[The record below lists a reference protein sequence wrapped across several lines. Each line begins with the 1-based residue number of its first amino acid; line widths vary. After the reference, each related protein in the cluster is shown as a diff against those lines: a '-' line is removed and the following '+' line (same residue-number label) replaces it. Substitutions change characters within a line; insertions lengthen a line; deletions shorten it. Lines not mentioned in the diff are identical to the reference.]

1 MLEFVIFALYRQIL
15 GATAVGYNCVDCEWR
30 EKVSTFLFFVFEIMR
45 NFVIIITI
53 NHTAMKTKFSILNL
67 MLIIFSMNLSAQEQP
82 QYIKNLESAGFKV
95 FDIGEGYYKYQNLTS
110 NFVVLKGDGT
120 IIGEFTAVGEFR
132 DGRLCIARGSQVVS
146 STGHV
151 TQYASDRGWT
161 ISYDD
166 YAHKLILSNYD
177 IVDRDFNSIL
187 KFPINSFVIFRDGFG
202 SFEDAHAGKY
212 MGRDKFAA
220 YLWGIM
226 DINGNLICPPT
237 FEFITEIPLGG
248 YFVIGDKYQ
257 GEFGVCDTSGNIVI
271 PISKTFK
278 NYRRLINNETKE
290 ETFILTIAASGR
302 YEKGA
307 YKVSELVK
315 YYAQTQNLK
324 KAISLCTPI
333 K

>member
-1 MLEFVIFALYRQIL
+1 M
-15 GATAVGYNCVDCEWR
+15 YNFGIR
-30 EKVSTFLFFVFEIMR
+30 
-45 NFVIIITI
+45 ITPI

-67 MLIIFSMNLSAQEQP
+67 VLIIFTMNLSAQELP
-82 QYIKNLESAGFKV
+82 EHIKNLESAGFKV
-95 FDIGEGYYKYQNLTS
+95 FCIGEGYYKYQNLTS

-132 DGRLCIARGSQVVS
+132 DGRLCIARGSQVVTS
-146 STGHV
+146 MVAV
-151 TQYASDRGWT
+151 TQYASPYGGMT
-161 ISYDD
+161 TSYNDF
-166 YAHKLILSNYD
+166 ARKLILSNYD
-177 IVDRDFNSIL
+177 IVDADFNSIL
-187 KFPINSFVIFRDGFG
+187 KFPINSFVIFRDGIG
-202 SFEDAHAGKY
+202 PFEDAHAGKY

-220 YLWGIM
+220 YLCGIM

-248 YFVIGDKYQ
+248 YFVIGDKYR
-257 GEFGVCDTSGNIVI
+257 GKFGVCDTSGNIVI

-324 KAISLCTPI
+324 KAIRLCTPI

>member
-1 MLEFVIFALYRQIL
+1 
-15 GATAVGYNCVDCEWR
+15 
-30 EKVSTFLFFVFEIMR
+30 
-45 NFVIIITI
+45 
-53 NHTAMKTKFSILNL
+53 MKTKFSILNL
-67 MLIIFSMNLSAQEQP
+67 LLIIFSMNLSAQEQP

-132 DGRLCIARGSQVVS
+132 DGRLSIARGSQVVS
-146 STGHV
+146 SMVDV
-151 TQYASDRGWT
+151 TQYASPYGGMT
-161 ISYDD
+161 TSYNDF
-166 YAHKLILSNYD
+166 AHKLILSNYD

-187 KFPINSFVIFRDGFG
+187 KFPINSFVIFRDGLG

-212 MGRDKFAA
+212 KGRDDFPA
-220 YLWGIM
+220 YLCGIM

-257 GEFGVCDTSGNIVI
+257 GKFGVCDTSGNIVI

>member
-1 MLEFVIFALYRQIL
+1 
-15 GATAVGYNCVDCEWR
+15 
-30 EKVSTFLFFVFEIMR
+30 MR

-67 MLIIFSMNLSAQEQP
+67 VLIIFSMNLSAQERP
-82 QYIKNLESAGFKV
+82 QYIENLESAGFKV

-146 STGHV
+146 SMVAV
-151 TQYASDRGWT
+151 TQYASPYGGMT
-161 ISYDD
+161 TSYKDF
-166 YAHKLILSNYD
+166 AHKLILSNYD

-220 YLWGIM
+220 YLCGIM

-324 KAISLCTPI
+324 KAISLCTPV

>member
-1 MLEFVIFALYRQIL
+1 MHRRWLRGL
-15 GATAVGYNCVDCEWR
+15 R
-30 EKVSTFLFFVFEIMR
+30 EKKFRLFLLFVFEIMR
-45 NFVIIITI
+45 NFGIIITPI
-53 NHTAMKTKFSILNL
+53 NRTAMKTKFSILNL
-67 MLIIFSMNLSAQEQP
+67 VLFIFTMNLSAQELP
-82 QYIKNLESAGFKV
+82 QHIKNLESAGFKIIY
-95 FDIGEGYYKYQNLTS
+95 IGEGYYKYQNLTS

-132 DGRLCIARGSQVVS
+132 DGRLCIARGSQVVTS
-146 STGHV
+146 MVDV
-151 TQYASDRGWT
+151 TQYAYDRGMAF
-161 ISYDD
+161 SYNDL
-166 YAHKLILSNYD
+166 ARKLILSNYD
-177 IVDRDFNSIL
+177 IVDTDFNSIL
-187 KFPINSFVIFRDGFG
+187 KFPINSFVIFRDGIG

-212 MGRDKFAA
+212 KGRDKFAA
-220 YLWGIM
+220 YLCGIM

-257 GEFGVCDTSGNIVI
+257 GKFGVCDTSGNIVI